1 MSYQNNIKNKI
12 IGLDELQKTVFK
24 WHLLSRKIAF
34 TNGVFDLMHRGHV
47 EYLMQAA
54 DCADE
59 LIIGLNSDASVR
71 LLGKGESRP
80 IQDENSRAIILASLT
95 FVSAVILFNE
105 ETPASLIESIS
116 PDVLIKGGDY
126 TINEIA
132 GSSFVLKNGG
142 EVKTI
147 PLVDGYSTSAIEE
160 RIKNA

>member
-1 MSYQNNIKNKI
+1 MSFQTNIQNKVTD
-12 IGLDELQKTVFK
+12 LDTLLKSVSK
-24 WHLLSRKIAF
+24 WRLLSRKIAF

-71 LLGKGESRP
+71 TLNKGENRP
-80 IQDENSRAIILASLT
+80 IQDENSRAIILASLS
-95 FVSAVILFNE
+95 FVSAVVIFNE
-105 ETPASLIESIS
+105 ETPSKLIELIS
-116 PDVLIKGGDY
+116 PDILIKGGDY
-126 TINEIA
+126 QINEIA

-147 PLVDGYSTSAIEE
+147 PLVEGYSTSSIEQ
-160 RIKNA
+160 RIKNN

>member
-1 MSYQNNIKNKI
+1 MSYQSNLQNKVM
-12 IGLDELQKTVFK
+12 GLDELLKSANK
-24 WHLLSRKIAF
+24 WRLLSRKIAF
-34 TNGVFDLMHRGHV
+34 TNGVFDIMHRGHV

-80 IQDENSRAIILASLT
+80 IQDETSRAIILASLAC
-95 FVSAVILFNE
+95 VSAVILFNE
-105 ETPASLIESIS
+105 ETPASLIEKVA
-116 PDVLIKGGDY
+116 PDILIKGGDY
-126 TINEIA
+126 SINEIA
-132 GSSFVLKNGG
+132 GSSFVMTNGG

-147 PLVDGYSTSAIEE
+147 PLVEGYSTSNIEE